1 MTRIKSCGITTLED
15 AQLAAELGAWAVG
28 LILWPGSPRAC
39 APAAA
44 EEIGAALHRR
54 CEVAGVF
61 VNATLDEVALAADR
75 YGLTLLQLH
84 GDEGPIYCRE
94 AARRTGCKVVKAVR
108 VKDAASV
115 RGIEAYGTDYHL
127 LDAYVAGARGGTG
140 ETFAWDLLR
149 HHRGSVPVVLSGGLT
164 ADNVGAAIAATR
176 PFAVDSASGTEA
188 APGRKDPAKLAA
200 LARAVELAD
209 ERAGNVSE
217 IGA

>member
-1 MTRIKSCGITTLED
+1 VTRIKSCGITNLDD

-28 LILWPGSPRAC
+28 LILWADSPRAC

-54 CEVAGVF
+54 CEIAGVF
-61 VNATLDEVALAADR
+61 VNATLDEIALAADR

-84 GDEGPIYCRE
+84 GDEGPAYCRE
-94 AARRTGCKVVKAVR
+94 AARRTGCRVMKAVR
-108 VKDAASV
+108 VKDAAAV
-115 RGIEAYGTDYHL
+115 RGVEAYGTDYHL
-127 LDAYVAGARGGTG
+127 LDAYVPGVRGGTG

-164 ADNVGAAIAATR
+164 ADNVGEAIAATR

-188 APGRKDPAKLAA
+188 APGRKDPAKLEAF
-200 LARAVELAD
+200 ARAVGLAD
-209 ERAGNVSE
+209 ERALEASE
-217 IGA
+217 IRG